1 MNELSFDIKQSKDFF
16 HKLVQDFAEYSIDKT
31 SSRVALNLAMT
42 GWHLTEWIYN
52 EFNPILRPRFQ
63 TLGIFQN
70 NIKQQ
75 CQSLQIMHDLANGTK
90 HYLLTRHTTVIK
102 ESNLHRGA
110 FSNAFSRAFD
120 ISTLRI
126 SLKDGTVLYFED
138 EITKVIDFWREYFNR
153 ELNIIV

>member
-16 HKLVQDFAEYSIDKT
+16 LKLLEDYTEFTIDKT

-52 EFNPILRPRFQ
+52 EFNSILRPRFSS
-63 TLGIFQN
+63 LGTFQN
-70 NIKQQ
+70 DIKRQ

-90 HYLLTRHTTVIK
+90 HYLLTRHTPVI
-102 ESNLHRGA
+102 EETNLHRGA
-110 FSNAFSRAFD
+110 FSSGFSRAFD
-120 ISTLRI
+120 ISTLQI

-138 EITKVIDFWREYFNR
+138 EITKVIDFWRAYFNR
-153 ELNIIV
+153 ELNIIL